1 MKHIKKLTMASYSE
15 ALTALRKLHKRYVR
29 ACGSRF
35 RSVPFCAIAVPGW
48 IYVPKTDT
56 VMLQRQVVQRQVVQR
71 QVVRSQVVQQRQ
83 VVQRQVVQRQVVQRQ
98 VVRSQVVQ
106 QRQAVQRQAVQ
117 RQAVQRQAVQRQAV
131 QRQVVQRQAV
141 QRQVVHRKVRP
152 TTRRTLRA
160 LGGRRVTIEGFGK
173 RSPALFVIAG
183 NGEAP
188 AGAWLSPVEL
198 RRFIEAAIRILK

>member
-1 MKHIKKLTMASYSE
+1 MKRIKKLSMASSSE

-35 RSVPFCAIAVPGW
+35 RSVPFRATAVPGW

-56 VMLQRQVVQRQVVQR
+56 VMP
-71 QVVRSQVVQQRQ
+71 
-83 VVQRQVVQRQVVQRQ
+83 
-98 VVRSQVVQ
+98 
-106 QRQAVQRQAVQ
+106 
-117 RQAVQRQAVQRQAV
+117 
-131 QRQVVQRQAV
+131 

-183 NGEAP
+183 NAEAP

-198 RRFIEAAIRILK
+198 RRFVEAVKRILK